1 MRRAGLRVDASD
13 VITAPGVTL
22 IAGSAWWRACTWQK
36 HRNAVEDVRLLLEE
50 VQRQR
55 GTGFMTVEHVLAVL
69 DAKDPD
75 ALVASWMPEA
85 DRTSGLPIAR
95 RCQWRGCRR
104 EKAGEG
110 PAARY
115 CVEHATLKKRQADRA
130 YERRRRASKRAG
142 PGVGKLTAETRVLTA
157 S

>member
-1 MRRAGLRVDASD
+1 MDTG
-13 VITAPGVTL
+13 
-22 IAGSAWWRACTWQK
+22 AWWCECAFQR
-36 HRNAVEDVRLLLEE
+36 HRNAVDEVHPLLAEL
-50 VQRQR
+50 QHQR

-75 ALVASWMPEA
+75 ALVASWLGTE
-85 DRTSGLPIAR
+85 TVSGAPMKR

-104 EKAGEG
+104 EKAGDG

-115 CVEHATLKKRQADRA
+115 CEEHAALKKRQADRA
-130 YERRRRASKRAG
+130 CERRRRASKKAG